1 MTIYE
6 KNLKFLKDNA
16 PSLHQTILEEIP
28 LQQINLEKMPN
39 QDNYIIESNEAK
51 CFMQSIYNIGN
62 ETKMMLNNVENN
74 VDTIIL
80 FGIGNGYA
88 LEYIIE
94 NYKNLYEIIVVEPSL
109 QIFKAYLEEHDF
121 TNLFKNKSKK
131 DLYTTFIVNKSEDF
145 VVDTLYFKMLESKNI
160 SMVFHISYCSVFNS
174 YYNNM
179 TINLAKLLKVKTGDI
194 VTFAGTWQLWLM
206 NSIKNLKIKDTIP
219 MESILDIF
227 KGKTAVIVSAGPS
240 LNKNIHLIEK
250 LKEKAIIFAV
260 GSAIKILD
268 SKGIVPHFRVA
279 IDGFPAENKIFNNID
294 TNASALM
301 FTNQL
306 YYEILPEY
314 KGDKI
319 RYILESEYLGKYI
332 YKKVHIPF
340 REFLSGA
347 SVANG
352 TLNFLCELGCKRII
366 FMGQDLSYTEEGL
379 HAKGLSTEKE
389 DKKWVEKQK
398 YTVVENIYGEKVYA
412 IDAYLQM
419 KYAMEATVKRY
430 SNIEF
435 LNATEGGLGID
446 GTENV
451 KAQQVLDEKLKEE
464 ENIEIKEEIR
474 SILSDENIKKEYDKK
489 IKLGLYIMKEELLK
503 VSEIQEEMIK
513 FLGDLNK
520 LKQKDVSL
528 NRIENGIRYLET
540 LEEKLE
546 EIPVYKEVISRALQ
560 ADLLSIKT
568 NFGYKGSNREKI
580 IESKEKIIVNTIAK
594 VKEYVHLAYRLIED
608 DYSDIVIKRE

>member
-16 PSLHQTILEEIP
+16 PSLHKTILEELP

-51 CFMQSIYNIGN
+51 CFMQSIYNIEN
-62 ETKMMLNNVENN
+62 ETKMMLNNIENN

-88 LEYIIE
+88 LEYIIK

-131 DLYTTFIVNKSEDF
+131 DLYTTFIVNKSEDS

-160 SMVFHISYCSVFNS
+160 SMVFHVSYCSVFNS

-206 NSIKNLKIKDTIP
+206 NSIKNLKIKNTIP
-219 MESILDIF
+219 MERILDIF

-279 IDGFPAENKIFNNID
+279 IDGFPSENRIFNNID

-389 DKKWVEKQK
+389 DKKWIEKQK

-464 ENIEIKEEIR
+464 ENIEIKEEIQY
-474 SILSDENIKKEYDKK
+474 ILSDENIKKEYNEK
-489 IKLGLYIMKEELLK
+489 IKQGLYIMKEELLK

-513 FLGDLNK
+513 FLGNLNK
-520 LKQKDVSL
+520 LKQKEVSL
-528 NRIENGIRYLET
+528 NRIENEIRYLET

>member
-16 PSLHQTILEEIP
+16 PSLHKTILEELP

-88 LEYIIE
+88 LEYIIK

-131 DLYTTFIVNKSEDF
+131 DLYTTFIVNKSEDS

-160 SMVFHISYCSVFNS
+160 SMVFHVSYCSVFNS

-206 NSIKNLKIKDTIP
+206 NSIKNLKIKNTIP
-219 MESILDIF
+219 MERILDIF

-389 DKKWVEKQK
+389 DKKWIEKQK

-464 ENIEIKEEIR
+464 ENIEIKEEIQY
-474 SILSDENIKKEYDKK
+474 ILSDENIKKEYNEK
-489 IKLGLYIMKEELLK
+489 IKQGLYIMKEELLK

-513 FLGDLNK
+513 FLGNLNK
-520 LKQKDVSL
+520 LKQKEVSL
-528 NRIENGIRYLET
+528 NRIENEIRYLET

>member
-16 PSLHQTILEEIP
+16 PSLHQTILEELP
-28 LQQINLEKMPN
+28 LQEINLEKMPN

-51 CFMQSIYNIGN
+51 CFMQSIYNIEN

-109 QIFKAYLEEHDF
+109 QIFKAYLQNND
-121 TNLFKNKSKK
+121 LNKILKK
-131 DLYTTFIVNKSEDF
+131 DLHITFMVNKKEAF
-145 VVDTLYFKMLESKNI
+145 VVDALYFKMLESKNV
-160 SMVFHISYCSVFNS
+160 SMVFHVSYCSVFYS
-174 YYNNM
+174 HYNNI

-194 VTFAGTWQLWLM
+194 VTFAAQWKLWLM
-206 NSIKNLKIKDTIP
+206 NSIKNLKIKNTIP
-219 MESILDIF
+219 MERILDIF

-279 IDGFPAENKIFNNID
+279 IDGFPAENKIFNNIH

-389 DKKWVEKQK
+389 DKKWIEKQK

-464 ENIEIKEEIR
+464 ENIEIKEEIQY
-474 SILSDENIKKEYDKK
+474 ILSDENIKKEYNEK
-489 IKLGLYIMKEELLK
+489 IKQGLYIMKEELLK

-513 FLGDLNK
+513 FLGNLNK
-520 LKQKDVSL
+520 LKQKEVSL
-528 NRIENGIRYLET
+528 NRIENEIRYLET